1 MNQKYL
7 TFQLGLALWRERGN
21 LPESRTHF
29 EEAAKLLASLRRE
42 SVASNRNR
50 SKVENKTK
58 KQMEWFDLQTE
69 CYQFLQ
75 KVLVDSGLPNEALV
89 VAELSRT
96 RAFVDLQLERLVDE
110 FGPSSNDVTLQ
121 RF

>member
-1 MNQKYL
+1 ML
-7 TFQLGLALWRERGN
+7 QLGLAIWRERGN
-21 LPESRTHF
+21 LSESRIHF

-42 SVASNRNR
+42 SVASNRGR

-75 KVLVDSGLPNEALV
+75 KVLVDSGLQNEALV

-96 RAFVDLQLERLVDE
+96 RAFVDLQLERSVDG
-110 FGPSSNDVTLQ
+110 FWI
-121 RF
+121 